1 MLPRDRT
8 VILDFAQDTDDRSRY
23 RTSVYPDEYPPII
36 YMPTKTDGEA
46 DKIELPHS
54 ANIKD
59 GGS

>member
-36 YMPTKTDGEA
+36 YVPTTGEEA